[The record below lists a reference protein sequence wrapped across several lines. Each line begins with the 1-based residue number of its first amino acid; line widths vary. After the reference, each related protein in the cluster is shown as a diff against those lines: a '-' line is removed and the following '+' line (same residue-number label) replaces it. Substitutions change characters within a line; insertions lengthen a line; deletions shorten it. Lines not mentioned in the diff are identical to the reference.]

1 MEGNDKWKEIY
12 TKNCI
17 LYCLISMLFY
27 EPININVYDLDRCID
42 HIKVEK
48 RKIH

>member
-1 MEGNDKWKEIY
+1 MINEKKFVLKIVHF
-12 TKNCI
+12 I
-17 LYCLISMLFY
+17 VLISMLFY

>member
-1 MEGNDKWKEIY
+1 MINEKEF
-12 TKNCI
+12 I
-17 LYCLISMLFY
+17 LKIVYFIVLISMLFY
-27 EPININVYDLDRCID
+27 EPININAYDLDRCID